1 MLIASSEEALKAHNI
16 DNGWD
21 KTKVPGA
28 TTMNLTLWQ
37 IRLNKARN
45 FLVHSRMSAELPIK
59 DQSLYP
65 AEYMGWIPEKY
76 SYRKIKLHCLSSFS
90 TTF

>member
-28 TTMNLTLWQ
+28 TTMNLNLWQ

-45 FLVHSRMSAELPIK
+45 FSPLSYVGGVTYKGPEPLSSGVYGMV
-59 DQSLYP
+59 
-65 AEYMGWIPEKY
+65 PEKY

>member
-1 MLIASSEEALKAHNI
+1 MLIASSEEALKAHDI

-28 TTMNLTLWQ
+28 TTMNLNLWQ

-45 FLVHSRMSAELPIK
+45 FSPLSYVGGVTYK
-59 DQSLYP
+59 
-65 AEYMGWIPEKY
+65 GPEP
-76 SYRKIKLHCLSSFS
+76 LSSGVYGMDSRKVFVS
-90 TTF
+90 